1 VDPLFIA
8 RSFEQQFN
16 LSSTGSNKLLII
28 QFVYLNKQED
38 ESVWRTCQQI
48 VDSQWNQPFP

>member
-1 VDPLFIA
+1 MNENERGVEWIGGDNA
-8 RSFEQQFN
+8 E
-16 LSSTGSNKLLII
+16 LLII

-38 ESVWRTCQQI
+38 ESVWRTCQQN